1 MGVAYDVVHLRRL
14 PQGPFSALALSIRV
28 APFCSAM
35 AMAMEMTSASAQ
47 ALLAVS
53 AHRRLVS
60 LPPPAARRYAA
71 SAVPRHL
78 LLPRR
83 LVVVRATSQ
92 VDTGSTASPKA
103 TVPDTEVSITKVW
116 LCALRRFSSNVMT
129 MWFYQSG
136 NCEVRASVL
145 ALPRARFGSLVASF
159 RKE

>member
-1 MGVAYDVVHLRRL
+1 MAQGPTPFKTASSPQVRSAGATSQSTWSRDVGVAYDVVHLRRL
-14 PQGPFSALALSIRV
+14 PQGPLFSQLALTIRV

-60 LPPPAARRYAA
+60 LRHCTVALPPLRSHAPA
-71 SAVPRHL
+71 
-78 LLPRR
+78 LPRR

-116 LCALRRFSSNVMT
+116 LCAL
-129 MWFYQSG
+129 
-136 NCEVRASVL
+136 E
-145 ALPRARFGSLVASF
+145 
-159 RKE
+159 